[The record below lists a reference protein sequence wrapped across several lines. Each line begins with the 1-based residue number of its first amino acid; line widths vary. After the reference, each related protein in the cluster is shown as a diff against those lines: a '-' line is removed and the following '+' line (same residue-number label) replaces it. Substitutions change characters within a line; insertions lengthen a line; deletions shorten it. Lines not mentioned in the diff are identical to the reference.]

1 MKLITICDS
10 DGKIVAL
17 MTAPADGPRPSMPG
31 FPLGHQEIEIDV
43 PGITEATDD
52 EELHRRLNELATGH
66 RVDVQRKAF
75 LAR

>member
-17 MTAPADGPRPSMPG
+17 MTAPGDGPRPSMPG
-31 FPLGHQEIEIDV
+31 FPLGHHEIEIDV
-43 PGITEATDD
+43 PDIPETSND
-52 EELHRRLNELATGH
+52 EELHRRLNELATEH
-66 RVDVQRKAF
+66 RVDVRRKAF

>member
-1 MKLITICDS
+1 
-10 DGKIVAL
+10 
-17 MTAPADGPRPSMPG
+17 MPG

-43 PGITEATDD
+43 PDITEATDD